1 MRILKYIFLL
11 LLLALFAT
19 AVFIATQKGNYDVSR
34 SAVIKSPRSTV
45 FSYVNDLRN
54 WETFGSW
61 KKEDATMQFLY
72 PGNTIGTGGFYSWK
86 GSDGDG
92 DVKTISV
99 VENQSISQKMNY
111 SGSLSDVFWTFKDTL
126 DGTKVTWRSKGTMSF
141 GFKIYSAFQGGAD
154 NVIGTMYEKSLA
166 NLDKTLVYE
175 LKTYSIKV
183 NGVIQ
188 KLGCYYMKQ
197 TITSKISNVTKNLRI
212 MIPNMIHFF
221 EKNKLAMHGKPFVLY
236 HTYDV
241 ANGLTRFSVGIPIKD
256 QVFISEGSDITS
268 GQLFPFQ
275 AVKTTLTGDYSH
287 SKEAWDKTFA
297 YIDKN
302 QLTQK
307 TDGAYLEIYTKNSDE
322 IANPSQWVTE
332 IYIPIQSKV
341 AAPIYKPKPAA
352 TATTE
357 VQPAATPVETKP
369 EEAPTT
375 P

>member
-11 LLLALFAT
+11 LILALFAA

-34 SAVIKSPRSTV
+34 SAVFKSPRSTV
-45 FSYVNDLRN
+45 FNYVNDLRN

-61 KKEDATMQFLY
+61 KKDDPTMQFLY

-99 VENQSISQKMNY
+99 VDNQSISQKMNY

-126 DGTKVTWRSKGTMSF
+126 GGTKVTWRSKGTMSF
-141 GFKIYSAFQGGAD
+141 GFKIYCAFQGGAD

-221 EKNKLAMHGKPFVLY
+221 EKNKLPMYGKPFVLY

-287 SKEAWDKTFA
+287 SKEAWDKTFD

-307 TDGAYLEIYTKNSDE
+307 TDGAYLEIYTKNVDE

-332 IYIPIQSKV
+332 IYIPIQPKV
-341 AAPIYKPKPAA
+341 ATPIYKPKPVT

-357 VQPAATPVETKP
+357 VQLAATPVEAKP
-369 EEAPTT
+369 EEVPTT